1 LGIHPQTPK
10 PRFARFY
17 IKVFVQTFFKKFAG
31 CGAEPHGLNHPKKE
45 KNMTEKW
52 SLTDIYPSFDSPE
65 FLADYESLA
74 PAVKKLNDLSG
85 QLNTFEDAVALVRL
99 LEGYVST
106 IGRLFSYA
114 GYTFAADTENET
126 ADKYSYLLKT
136 VNAETSRTFVR
147 LAAFFAKQDD
157 LAALAEA
164 HNISEYVY
172 GFTRQAESHK
182 HLMSEDEETL
192 TAQLTTTASSAWG
205 ILQEKLISSLSCK
218 YKDPTKNG
226 EEREIHINE
235 CRNLAYDPDPAV
247 RKAAYEAELEAY
259 PKIEESCAAA
269 LNSIKGEVNL
279 LSRLRKYE
287 SPLAETLEKSAMTPK
302 TLDALFQ
309 AIESNIDC
317 FRDYM
322 KAKAKYLAKTQ
333 GREYTKGKGLP
344 FYDMFAPIGQ
354 SGDKTFTYDQAKAF
368 VLENFNAFSP
378 QMAAIA
384 EEAFEKAWIDVYP
397 RDGKVSGA
405 FCGDIYAIKQFRILL
420 NFGNALS
427 DAITLAHEL
436 GHGYHSMQVM
446 KEPIFNT
453 NYPMPLAETASTF
466 CELIVTG
473 AALASM
479 PDNEKLQLLEN
490 SIQDATQ
497 VTLDIYS
504 RFLFEK
510 SVFEN
515 RLDHPL
521 SPNEL
526 KDLMLDAQKKAYGD
540 GLDPDYLHP
549 YMWVIKPHYY
559 SAGRS
564 YYNFPYAFGHL
575 FAGGLYKIFTNDPD
589 TFGEKYDNFLKATG
603 KMSIKDSC
611 ALMGID
617 VEDAAFW
624 NGAIDVI
631 KKDIKEFER
640 LTQ

>member
-1 LGIHPQTPK
+1 
-10 PRFARFY
+10 
-17 IKVFVQTFFKKFAG
+17 
-31 CGAEPHGLNHPKKE
+31 
-45 KNMTEKW
+45 MTEKW

-74 PAVKKLNDLSG
+74 PAVEKLNDLSG
-85 QLNTFEDAVALVRL
+85 KLSTFEDAVALVRL
-99 LEGYVST
+99 LEDYVNT
-106 IGRLFSYA
+106 ISRLSSYA
-114 GYTFAADTENET
+114 GFTFAADTENET
-126 ADKYSYLLKT
+126 ADKYSYLIET
-136 VNAETSRTFVR
+136 VNAETSRTSVR
-147 LAAFFAKQDD
+147 LAAFLAKQDD
-157 LAALAEA
+157 LKNLAKA
-164 HNISEYVY
+164 HNISEYAY
-172 GFTRQAESHK
+172 GFIRQAENHK

-205 ILQEKLISSLSCK
+205 VLQEKLISGLTCK
-218 YKDPTKNG
+218 YKDPKQDG
-226 EEREIHINE
+226 KKRKIHINE

-247 RKAAYEAELEAY
+247 RKAAYEAELKAY

-269 LNSIKGEVNL
+269 LNGIKGEVNL

-287 SPLAETLEKSAMTPK
+287 SPLAETLENSAMTQK
-302 TLDALFQ
+302 TLDALFT
-309 AIESNIDC
+309 AIDANIDC

-322 KAKAKYLAKTQ
+322 KAKAKYLAKSQ
-333 GREYTKGKGLP
+333 SRQYSKGLP
-344 FYDMFAPIGQ
+344 FYDMFAPVGQ
-354 SGDKTFTYDQAKAF
+354 SANKTFTYDQAKAF

-384 EEAFEKAWIDVYP
+384 EEAFEKSWIDVYP
-397 RDGKVSGA
+397 REGKVSGA

-436 GHGYHSMQVM
+436 GHGYHSMQIM
-446 KEPIFNT
+446 QEGILNT

-473 AALASM
+473 AALAAM
-479 PDNEKLQLLEN
+479 PDDEKLQLLEN

-521 SPNEL
+521 SPTEL
-526 KDLMLDAQKKAYGD
+526 KGLMLDAQKKAYGD
-540 GLDPDYLHP
+540 GLDPDYMHP

-559 SAGRS
+559 SGGRS
-564 YYNFPYAFGHL
+564 YYNFPYAFGYL
-575 FAGGLYKIFTNDPD
+575 FAGGLYQIFRKDPNS
-589 TFGEKYDNFLKATG
+589 FGEKYDNFLRATG

-617 VEDAAFW
+617 VEDVAFW
-624 NGAIDVI
+624 SGAIDVI